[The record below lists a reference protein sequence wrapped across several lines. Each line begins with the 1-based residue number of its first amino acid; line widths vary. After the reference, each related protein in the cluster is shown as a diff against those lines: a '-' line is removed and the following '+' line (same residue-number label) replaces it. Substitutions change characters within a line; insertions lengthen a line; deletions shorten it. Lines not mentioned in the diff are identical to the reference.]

1 MAVGDGRG
9 VGAVTGD
16 SSGSGHALRV
26 ANPLGYDVDDP
37 QEGAGHVKRRVR
49 APNHFHPVDQI
60 DVNWKVRPDRGLVI
74 HVVVD
79 AVAIHQQQES
89 AVVVAW
95 TTEATNPNVAIVA
108 VVIHVEARHM
118 PQHVGQGAVTV

>member
-1 MAVGDGRG
+1 MAVGYTRG

-16 SSGSGHALRV
+16 CSGSGQTLRV
-26 ANPLGYDVDDP
+26 ANPLRHDVDDP
-37 QEGAGHVKRRVR
+37 KEGAGHVKRRVR
-49 APNHFHPVDQI
+49 APNHFHPIDQI

-95 TTEATNPNVAIVA
+95 TTETTNPNVAIVA
-108 VVIHVEARHM
+108 VVTHVEARHV
-118 PQHVGQGAVTV
+118 P